1 MNFSIFL
8 ALFIFLLLTI
18 ALTTLLER
26 KVMGSVQ
33 RRRGPNVAG
42 LFGFLQ
48 PIADGL
54 KLFLKE
60 IIVPTNANL
69 FLFFIAPVFTLFSSI
84 LLWLVIPFNS
94 TIVLLNTPYS
104 MLFLLAVSSLAV
116 YGIIFSGWASNSKYA
131 FLGGLRSSAQ
141 MISYEV
147 CISFIW
153 LVICLLSESLN
164 LCDVIK
170 KQEESIWFVVP
181 LFPLWIIFFIIV
193 LAETNRAPFDLP
205 EAEAEPVAG
214 YNVEYSSI
222 AFALFFLGEYANM
235 ALMSGL
241 LTIFSRGGWL
251 SPVEIGISP
260 YFWFGMKVTLHL
272 IGFIWVRATLPRY
285 RYDQLMKL
293 GRKKLMPLTI
303 IFLLFSVLFIV
314 IIKYYVVSSGI
325 WYSYNYNYTFYI
337 AVIIDIVS
345 LWYLLVNGIINDI
358 KLFFISFYNL
368 TKSFFFSKNSKNIN
382 TGRSFFSF
390 NDNRRVYHTN
400 LSKNYLF
407 NQMNNLLDIFEIE
420 RIKINKDELQI
431 KKNKQINYI
440 YVKSIVEPK
449 VPFFSLININKLEIY
464 MEQSEVELKYRDAFE
479 EKYLVN
485 KLVSLCTKEG
495 KKKRAYKQ
503 VNKSFQLLK
512 QFTKINPILFL
523 KLAISQIEPFVFLHK
538 IPKGNKITI
547 YPRILPIQTR
557 IHNAL
562 FIIIKQAFLMKNQYR
577 NFYISLVNA
586 ILDNCLPNNINE
598 KKVREA
604 IEVAELNKRN
614 IKYKKKGEHIFSRI
628 KKKER
633 FKLYRKIKSWNQQK

>member
-1 MNFSIFL
+1 MIFIILQYLMNFSIFL

-69 FLFFIAPVFTLFSSI
+69 FLFFIAPVFTLFSSV

-147 CISFIW
+147 CISFVR
-153 LVICLLSESLN
+153 LVVRLLSESLN

-205 EAEAEPVAG
+205 EAEAELVAG

-235 ALMSGL
+235 ALMSAL
-241 LTIFSRGGWL
+241 CTIFFWGGWL
-251 SPVEIGISP
+251 SPISIGISP
-260 YFWFGMKVTLHL
+260 YLWFGMKVTLHL

-293 GRKKLMPLTI
+293 GWKKLMPLTI
-303 IFLLFSVLFIV
+303 IFLLLSVIFIV
-314 IIKYYVVSSGI
+314 IIKYYIISNQI
-325 WYSYNYNYTFYI
+325 WSNYNYFFFLLIIIFLILFY
-337 AVIIDIVS
+337 
-345 LWYLLVNGIINDI
+345 YLINDI
-358 KLFFISFYNL
+358 KSFFIFTNRTKNSFQLINNNINKRFYNISL
-368 TKSFFFSKNSKNIN
+368 NKNE
-382 TGRSFFSF
+382 
-390 NDNRRVYHTN
+390 
-400 LSKNYLF
+400 LS
-407 NQMNNLLDIFEIE
+407 NQMNKLLDIFEIE
-420 RIKINKDELQI
+420 KIKKSELNSKLKINE
-431 KKNKQINYI
+431 QINYN
-440 YVKSIVEPK
+440 YLKSIIWPK
-449 VPFFSLININKLEIY
+449 VSLYSLININKLELV
-464 MEQSEVELKYRDAFE
+464 MEQLEVELKYKDAFE
-479 EKYLVN
+479 DKYLIT
-485 KLVSLCTKEG
+485 KLISLCTKEG
-495 KKKRAYKQ
+495 KKKRAYRQ

-512 QFTKINPILFL
+512 QFTKINPIFFL

-538 IPKGNKITI
+538 IPKGNKLTI
-547 YPRILPIQTR
+547 YPRILPTQTR

-577 NFYISLVNA
+577 YFYISLAYA

-598 KKVREA
+598 KKVKEN
-604 IEVAELNKRN
+604 IEIAELNKRN
-614 IKYKKKGEHIFSRI
+614 IKHKKKGKNLFSRI

-633 FKLYRKIKSWNQQK
+633 FKLYKKIKSWNQKT